1 MTESSQT
8 PALVRSPLG
17 ADHALFAIIGWD
29 LPSGAVLWPEIPR
42 MLPFLVAAI
51 TAVLC
56 VFDFSGTRAPVP
68 FAQKLGHWLGA
79 DFSNR
84 EMKHNP
90 AISAE
95 VVMLLWM
102 VLCVGLMM
110 FIGILPSV
118 FVFVLVYMRYQGKQ
132 SWRNSVLASI
142 GSLLFVVAVFEIL
155 LQYNLY
161 RGALFDPRGF
171 DAW

>member
-1 MTESSQT
+1 MTESNQT
-8 PALVRSPLG
+8 PALVRSPLVPVT
-17 ADHALFAIIGWD
+17 LFLLSAGYAIWSNH
-29 LPSGAVLWPEIPR
+29 LSEIPR
-42 MLPFLVAAI
+42 MMPFLVAVV
-51 TAVLC
+51 TALLC
-56 VFDFSGTRAPVP
+56 AFDFLARGDSL
-68 FAQKLGHWLGA
+68 FAQKIGHWLGA

-95 VVMLLWM
+95 IAMLLWM

-118 FVFVLVYMRYQGKQ
+118 FVFVLIYMRYQGKQ
-132 SWRNSVLASI
+132 SWRNSVIASI
-142 GSLLFVVAVFEIL
+142 GSLLFVVLVFEIL

>member
-1 MTESSQT
+1 MTDSSQT
-8 PALVRSPLG
+8 PALVRSPLVPL
-17 ADHALFAIIGWD
+17 ALFVMSSGFAIRSNQ
-29 LPSGAVLWPEIPR
+29 LPEIPR
-42 MLPFLVAAI
+42 MMPFLVAMI

-56 VFDFSGTRAPVP
+56 VLDFLARGKSE
-68 FAQKLGHWLGA
+68 FAQKIGHWLGA

-95 VVMLLWM
+95 AVMILWMLL
-102 VLCVGLMM
+102 CVSLMM
-110 FIGILPSV
+110 FIGILPSI
-118 FVFVLVYMRYQGKQ
+118 FIFVLVYMRYQGKQ
-132 SWRNSVLASI
+132 SWRNSILASI
-142 GSLLFVVAVFEIL
+142 GNLLFVVAVFEVL

-161 RGALFDPRGF
+161 RGALFDSRGF

>member
-1 MTESSQT
+1 MTDSSQT
-8 PALVRSPLG
+8 PALVRSPLVPL
-17 ADHALFAIIGWD
+17 ALFVMSSGFAIWSNQ
-29 LPSGAVLWPEIPR
+29 LPEIPR
-42 MLPFLVAAI
+42 MMPFLVAMI

-56 VFDFSGTRAPVP
+56 VLDFLARGKSE
-68 FAQKLGHWLGA
+68 FAQKIGHWLGA

-95 VVMLLWM
+95 AVMILWMLL
-102 VLCVGLMM
+102 CVSLMM
-110 FIGILPSV
+110 FIGILPSI
-118 FVFVLVYMRYQGKQ
+118 FIFVLVYMRYQGKQ
-132 SWRNSVLASI
+132 SWRNSILASI
-142 GSLLFVVAVFEIL
+142 GNLLFVVAVFEVL

-161 RGALFDPRGF
+161 RGALFDSRGF

>member
-8 PALVRSPLG
+8 PALVRSPLVPITLFILSAG
-17 ADHALFAIIGWD
+17 FAIWSND
-29 LPSGAVLWPEIPR
+29 LAEIPR
-42 MLPFLVAAI
+42 MMPFLVAAI
-51 TAVLC
+51 TGLLC
-56 VFDFSGTRAPVP
+56 VFDFLARGTSP
-68 FAQKLGHWLGA
+68 FAQKIGHWLGA

>member
-1 MTESSQT
+1 
-8 PALVRSPLG
+8 
-17 ADHALFAIIGWD
+17 
-29 LPSGAVLWPEIPR
+29 
-42 MLPFLVAAI
+42 
-51 TAVLC
+51 
-56 VFDFSGTRAPVP
+56 
-68 FAQKLGHWLGA
+68 
-79 DFSNR
+79 
-84 EMKHNP
+84 
-90 AISAE
+90 
-95 VVMLLWM
+95 
-102 VLCVGLMM
+102 MM

>member
-1 MTESSQT
+1 MTDSSQT
-8 PALVRSPLG
+8 PALVRSPLVPLAMFVMSSG
-17 ADHALFAIIGWD
+17 FAIWSNQ
-29 LPSGAVLWPEIPR
+29 LPEIPR
-42 MLPFLVAAI
+42 MMPFLVAMI

-56 VFDFSGTRAPVP
+56 VLDFLARGKSE
-68 FAQKLGHWLGA
+68 FAQKIGHWFGA

-95 VVMLLWM
+95 AVMILWMLL
-102 VLCVGLMM
+102 CVSLMM
-110 FIGILPSV
+110 FIGILPSI
-118 FVFVLVYMRYQGKQ
+118 FIFVLVYMRYQGKQ
-132 SWRNSVLASI
+132 SWRNSILASI
-142 GSLLFVVAVFEIL
+142 GNLLFVVAVFEVL

-161 RGALFDPRGF
+161 RGALFDSRGF

>member
-1 MTESSQT
+1 MTDSSQT
-8 PALVRSPLG
+8 PALVRSPLVPL
-17 ADHALFAIIGWD
+17 ALFVMSSVFAIWSNQ
-29 LPSGAVLWPEIPR
+29 LPEIPR
-42 MLPFLVAAI
+42 MMPFLVAMI

-56 VFDFSGTRAPVP
+56 VLDFLARGKSE
-68 FAQKLGHWLGA
+68 FAQKIGHWLGA

-95 VVMLLWM
+95 AVMILWMLL
-102 VLCVGLMM
+102 CVSLMM
-110 FIGILPSV
+110 FIGILPSI
-118 FVFVLVYMRYQGKQ
+118 FIFVLVYMRYQGKQ
-132 SWRNSVLASI
+132 SWRNSILASI
-142 GSLLFVVAVFEIL
+142 GNLLFVVAVFEVL

-161 RGALFDPRGF
+161 RGALFDSRGF

>member
-1 MTESSQT
+1 MTESSQI
-8 PALVRSPLG
+8 PALVRSPLVPV
-17 ADHALFAIIGWD
+17 ALFVMSGGFAIWSNQ
-29 LPSGAVLWPEIPR
+29 LPETPR
-42 MLPFLVAAI
+42 MMPFLVAAI
-51 TAVLC
+51 TAILC
-56 VFDFSGTRAPVP
+56 VFDFLARGNSP
-68 FAQKLGHWLGA
+68 FAQKVGHWLGA

-95 VVMLLWM
+95 IAMLLWM

-118 FVFVLVYMRYQGKQ
+118 FVFVLIYMRYQGKQ
-132 SWRNSVLASI
+132 SWRNSVIASI
-142 GSLLFVVAVFEIL
+142 GSLLFVVVVFEIL

>member
-1 MTESSQT
+1 MTEFTQT
-8 PALVRSPLG
+8 PALVRSPLVPL
-17 ADHALFAIIGWD
+17 ALFVMSSGFAIWSNQ
-29 LPSGAVLWPEIPR
+29 LPEIPR
-42 MLPFLVAAI
+42 MMPFLVAMI

-56 VFDFSGTRAPVP
+56 VLDFLARGKSE
-68 FAQKLGHWLGA
+68 FAQKIGHWLGA

-95 VVMLLWM
+95 AVMILWMLL
-102 VLCVGLMM
+102 CVSLMM
-110 FIGILPSV
+110 FIGILPSI
-118 FVFVLVYMRYQGKQ
+118 FIFVLVYMRYQGKQ
-132 SWRNSVLASI
+132 SWRNSILASI
-142 GSLLFVVAVFEIL
+142 GNLLFVVAVFEVL

-161 RGALFDPRGF
+161 RGALFDSRGF

>member
-1 MTESSQT
+1 MTDSSQT
-8 PALVRSPLG
+8 PALVRSPLVPF
-17 ADHALFAIIGWD
+17 ALFVMSSGFAIWSNQ
-29 LPSGAVLWPEIPR
+29 LPEIPR
-42 MLPFLVAAI
+42 MMPFLVAMI

-56 VFDFSGTRAPVP
+56 VLDFLARGKSE
-68 FAQKLGHWLGA
+68 FAQKIGHWLGA

-95 VVMLLWM
+95 AVMILWMLL
-102 VLCVGLMM
+102 CVSLMM
-110 FIGILPSV
+110 FIGILPSI
-118 FVFVLVYMRYQGKQ
+118 FIFVLVYMRYQGKQ
-132 SWRNSVLASI
+132 SWRNSILASI
-142 GSLLFVVAVFEIL
+142 GNLLFVVAVFEVL

-161 RGALFDPRGF
+161 RGALFDSRGF

>member
-1 MTESSQT
+1 MTEFTQT
-8 PALVRSPLG
+8 PALVRSPLVPLV
-17 ADHALFAIIGWD
+17 LFALSVGLAIWSSA
-29 LPSGAVLWPEIPR
+29 LPEIPR
-42 MLPFLVAAI
+42 MLPFLVAVI

-56 VFDFSGTRAPVP
+56 VFDFLARGNST

-79 DFSNR
+79 DFNNR

-110 FIGILPSV
+110 FFGILPSI
-118 FVFVLVYMRYQGKQ
+118 FVFVLAYMRYQGKQ
-132 SWRNSVLASI
+132 SWRNSLLASI
-142 GSLLFVVAVFEIL
+142 GSLLFVIGVFEIL